1 MSDDNREQEQNEAQE
16 MEQMQLALQ
25 GEQFLVDYSELPT
38 RYTGEQL
45 KARFPDRYK
54 VAVKLIA
61 SGEFSDCGI
70 AKFIHADQRAVT
82 AIRLHQIK
90 DIDEQRELLK
100 QKYFVASYVL
110 SDEAIALAHKAQ
122 KPAEAAI
129 PAGIFG
135 DKWLQLSGQ
144 PTTNIRVEHHFDFNA
159 KFEELRKEAE
169 ETLKQVKKAQV
180 IDPTALTEGEVA

>member
-1 MSDDNREQEQNEAQE
+1 MSEDNKEQQEKEARE
-16 MEQMQLALQ
+16 MEQMQLALH

-38 RYTGEQL
+38 RYTGETL

-61 SGEFSDCGI
+61 CGEYSDYSIG
-70 AKFIHADQRAVT
+70 KFINADQRAIT

-110 SDEAIALAHKAQ
+110 SDKAIELADKAQ
-122 KPAEAAI
+122 KPAEAGI

-144 PTTNIRVEHHFDFNA
+144 PTANIRVEHHFDFNA

-180 IDPTALTEGEVA
+180 IDPLALTEGETA